1 MALFI
6 HFSAQSTQQS
16 STQEVATHTKIT
28 QNKDEVDRAKMEQV
42 KREKEIREE
51 QQRVEQMKR
60 EQEMKQQQM
69 RQEQERQLA
78 LEQQRLANEAREEAL
93 RVQKQ
98 LEQQE
103 REQHAREQQMREQ
116 QLREE
121 EMRKQQMRDQQMQ
134 EQQMREQQMKEQ
146 QMKEQQMREQQ
157 MREQQ
162 VREQQMREQQMRD
175 QQMRDQQMQQQQMQQ
190 QQMQQQQMQQQQM
203 QQQQMQQQQM
213 QQQHFQQQQ
222 TNMSRTTTETS
233 SFSQQQSL
241 HESNLSMQVK
251 SGGFISGGQEQ
262 QVEGYTSSLKPT
274 SEGELIRTQG
284 DLQYSQTNMQQS
296 GMEQVQLRKTSGTK
310 DIKDTVRQ
318 SGVFVGIA
326 GDHNALVSEMF
337 DNEKHSVSDMVKHFS
352 KIKPGDIPQN
362 IMPQHYQMQHAPPS
376 LSELQ
381 DQAKDR
387 QFSYQKKDQ
396 VDSSSTMTYKE
407 QKEAEEKAKLFE
419 RRTSLKDFMLMEGEK
434 SSNINIIDP
443 SNILQGAKASRW
455 QTDSP
460 FESRFSLRGMSSSPT
475 MQMQKSRPIAP
486 KPFVKS
492 NTDYGGKRPPLA
504 TGRQSEQH
512 LPPKHDFQ
520 KVVTPDSN
528 TDTNPLTHQSTQVT
542 KQNTQTTQDITQ
554 KDQVMY
560 TQHETRNVVKD
571 ETDIKKER
579 LLRLQREEE
588 LEMQRQE
595 ELQKKHAELQ
605 RQKEVD
611 EKQMMEE
618 KLKEQELRKQEMR
631 EQEARKQQI
640 AQQQMREQQ
649 IKQQALI
656 EQEKRERQMKQ
667 QYMREQQIRDQE
679 ERDKQIREQQIKGQ
693 QIQLQRQQDFELQK
707 QRDEQRKLELLRQ
720 QERAEEERRQ
730 QIELQKQLEMENQ
743 YQKQMQRAEELEM
756 ERNERKRQ
764 EEQRRKKEADA
775 KRQQEEIRQA
785 RMEEVKRQRR
795 VEFENETIELQQRKE
810 EIEKRQRELMRQQ
823 KELQELM
830 NMENE
835 HQQNLEKMKKD
846 LEQEQADQEIQ
857 LIDVEIK
864 KSQSQ
869 RSFYENS
876 DSDNS
881 DDTQH
886 YVIQTQICYR
896 PSPLTITT
904 PIPTPG
910 ATPIPHS
917 LPVITEQDS
926 SNTLPR
932 PSSTTGQLLNES
944 SMSLPAMQEYSSSG
958 SQNNTTSTF
967 QKTTEFQQQY
977 RQNISSCS
985 NRTSSALA
993 HSITP
998 SSTPVPQSPLPEWQ
1012 PLSEGGKMIRAHQGE
1027 GYLKRSDAVLVG
1039 SSIKE
1044 GNTYGRMLNTQS
1056 YEHSSAVAE
1065 KSSFSSSSTSTQQF
1079 LHPFQSNTQQEQ
1091 QSYNVAPC
1099 KSVSAFTIPFQENH
1113 RFLYSI

>member
-1 MALFI
+1 LVQQDFQQQDYQQEYTETNHTSEVVDSGAAEQRQRAQEDFHQQQLVKQQQGAEMRQERQSNNSLVPGGPGDSADLPPNFQHCSLKGRPFTPTMDLSIHNTQGIDVWTTKGPKPFGMSGTVTRTAIKQAKSGELPPQPSKPQQQAQQPAALAVPQVAICPATPAVNESELIVSSQQHQSSTSAMSSSSSVTTVQQGVNSIDLEEQKRREYEQWFKTQEREQQALEYDC
-6 HFSAQSTQQS
+6 SVKYEATATASKAQSTQQS

-121 EMRKQQMRDQQMQ
+121 EMRKQQLRDQQMQ

-251 SGGFISGGQEQ
+251 SGGFINGGQGQ

-443 SNILQGAKASRW
+443 SNILQVDGSVEGKKLYNGTRRTASGREL
-455 QTDSP
+455 DS
-460 FESRFSLRGMSSSPT
+460 
-475 MQMQKSRPIAP
+475 Q
-486 KPFVKS
+486 
-492 NTDYGGKRPPLA
+492 
-504 TGRQSEQH
+504 GR
-512 LPPKHDFQ
+512 L
-520 KVVTPDSN
+520 
-528 TDTNPLTHQSTQVT
+528 TDTDKWDNHNAIARGWKNVEDNYRPVT
-542 KQNTQTTQDITQ
+542 FRGIYG
-554 KDQVMY
+554 V
-560 TQHETRNVVKD
+560 
-571 ETDIKKER
+571 
-579 LLRLQREEE
+579 
-588 LEMQRQE
+588 
-595 ELQKKHAELQ
+595 
-605 RQKEVD
+605 
-611 EKQMMEE
+611 EKQ
-618 KLKEQELRKQEMR
+618 
-631 EQEARKQQI
+631 A
-640 AQQQMREQQ
+640 
-649 IKQQALI
+649 
-656 EQEKRERQMKQ
+656 
-667 QYMREQQIRDQE
+667 
-679 ERDKQIREQQIKGQ
+679 
-693 QIQLQRQQDFELQK
+693 
-707 QRDEQRKLELLRQ
+707 
-720 QERAEEERRQ
+720 
-730 QIELQKQLEMENQ
+730 
-743 YQKQMQRAEELEM
+743 
-756 ERNERKRQ
+756 
-764 EEQRRKKEADA
+764 
-775 KRQQEEIRQA
+775 
-785 RMEEVKRQRR
+785 
-795 VEFENETIELQQRKE
+795 
-810 EIEKRQRELMRQQ
+810 
-823 KELQELM
+823 
-830 NMENE
+830 
-835 HQQNLEKMKKD
+835 
-846 LEQEQADQEIQ
+846 
-857 LIDVEIK
+857 
-864 KSQSQ
+864 
-869 RSFYENS
+869 
-876 DSDNS
+876 
-881 DDTQH
+881 
-886 YVIQTQICYR
+886 
-896 PSPLTITT
+896 PT
-904 PIPTPG
+904 PIPGQRTPKTS
-910 ATPIPHS
+910 ATPVAS
-917 LPVITEQDS
+917 QM
-926 SNTLPR
+926 
-932 PSSTTGQLLNES
+932 PSGEPEGES
-944 SMSLPAMQEYSSSG
+944 DL
-958 SQNNTTSTF
+958 
-967 QKTTEFQQQY
+967 
-977 RQNISSCS
+977 
-985 NRTSSALA
+985 
-993 HSITP
+993 
-998 SSTPVPQSPLPEWQ
+998 
-1012 PLSEGGKMIRAHQGE
+1012 
-1027 GYLKRSDAVLVG
+1027 
-1039 SSIKE
+1039 
-1044 GNTYGRMLNTQS
+1044 
-1056 YEHSSAVAE
+1056 
-1065 KSSFSSSSTSTQQF
+1065 
-1079 LHPFQSNTQQEQ
+1079 
-1091 QSYNVAPC
+1091 
-1099 KSVSAFTIPFQENH
+1099 
-1113 RFLYSI
+1113 